1 MQSYGFIMQSSPK
14 SQAPPQQF
22 DLLLFDQFS
31 NHCLANT
38 VEPLRAANTL
48 SQRTLYEWRF
58 CTMDAQPVRSS
69 SGMEVTPHVA
79 LGDARGS
86 SLVVMPSYGVRA
98 LDHPNV
104 IRPLA
109 RALARYDM
117 LIGMDTGSW
126 LLARAGALSGR
137 RATIHWDVLDS
148 FAEAFPDID
157 TVRDRF
163 VVDGTR
169 LTCSGAMAAFDLVAH
184 LISEHHGPL
193 LALEV
198 AQLFMSHEAT
208 ARPLNTP
215 IRAGRT
221 VTRAIAIMQAHLD
234 QPIAISTLAR
244 NLGCTQKTLEA
255 RVREAMQMTPQALY
269 RRLRLNH
276 ALALLQ
282 GTDQPISEIA
292 GRCGYDTPSALSRA
306 FRATFDRTPSAVR
319 GAA

>member
-1 MQSYGFIMQSSPK
+1 MPDSPK
-14 SQAPPQQF
+14 SQAAPQQF
-22 DLLLFDQFS
+22 DILLFDQFS

-48 SQRTLYEWRF
+48 SQRTLYTWRF
-58 CTMDAQPVRSS
+58 CTMDGQTVRSS
-69 SGMEVTPHVA
+69 SGMEVTPHGA
-79 LGDARGS
+79 LGDTWGG

-98 LDHPNV
+98 LDHGDV

-109 RALARYDM
+109 RALKRYDT

-126 LLARAGALSGR
+126 LLARAGALNGR

-157 TVRDRF
+157 TVRNRF
-163 VVDGTR
+163 VVDGAR

-198 AQLFMSHEAT
+198 GQLFMSPEAT
-208 ARPLNTP
+208 SRPLNTP

-234 QPIAISTLAR
+234 QPIAISTLAHS
-244 NLGCTQKTLEA
+244 LGCTQKTLEA
-255 RVREAMQMTPQALY
+255 RVRDAMQMTPQALY

-282 GTDQPISEIA
+282 DTDQPISEIA
-292 GRCGYDTPSALSRA
+292 GRCGYETPSALSRA
-306 FRATFDRTPSAVR
+306 FRATFDQTPSAVR